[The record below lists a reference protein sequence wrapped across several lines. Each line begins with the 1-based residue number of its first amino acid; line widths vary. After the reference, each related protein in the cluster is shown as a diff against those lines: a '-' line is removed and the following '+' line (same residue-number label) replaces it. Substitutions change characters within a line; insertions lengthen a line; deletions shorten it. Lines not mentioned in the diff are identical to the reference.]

1 METEPNTV
9 HRHTTRVD
17 TCQDCLAGQPTPA
30 PTTPDQ
36 AGGDRGGKRIRVLS
50 IHPVPVWAYVFNE
63 HNGMAGWVE
72 LDQATLVGLVDS
84 DLTEQ
89 LR

>member
-36 AGGDRGGKRIRVLS
+36 AGGDRGGKRKRLLRN
-50 IHPVPVWAYVFNE
+50 HPVPVCEYDIN
-63 HNGMAGWVE
+63 
-72 LDQATLVGLVDS
+72 
-84 DLTEQ
+84 
-89 LR
+89 